1 MNAADADPVSTALFV
16 QRSPKFMITAAR
28 PGKPPQY
35 ELSVTANGAEERM
48 RSRVFHSSGEP
59 TVDVEFCL
67 VFPGEA
73 LSVPVMRR
81 VLGDTLIRLG
91 IDEGCVGDILLAVTE
106 ACSNVVRHAE
116 PGRRYEVVA
125 HVGSKR
131 CLLEVVDGDR
141 GLDAPSREARRR
153 RVSRPAGR
161 LRRHSVV
168 RLRRHPASPAS
179 APSSS
184 ATLRGRIGRPARPGR
199 ERTIAQLPESGRG
212 LAIMRACVDDV
223 SMKSRPGQGTVVS
236 LQKRIEWRS
245 DAPLARMPASQ
256 LRDAG

>member
-1 MNAADADPVSTALFV
+1 
-16 QRSPKFMITAAR
+16 
-28 PGKPPQY
+28 
-35 ELSVTANGAEERM
+35 M
-48 RSRVFHSSGEP
+48 RSRVFNSGEP
-59 TVDVEFCL
+59 AADVEFCL
-67 VFPGEA
+67 AFPGEA

-81 VLGDTLIRLG
+81 VLGDTLSRLG
-91 IDEGCVGDILLAVTE
+91 MDDRCVGDILLAVTE
-106 ACSNVVRHAE
+106 ACSNVVRHAGPE
-116 PGRRYEVVA
+116 RRYEVVA

-131 CLLEVVDGDR
+131 CLLEIVDGGR
-141 GLDAPSREARRR
+141 GLDAPVRRR
-153 RVSRPAGR
+153 HRIRRAAGP
-161 LRRHSVV
+161 VA

-184 ATLRGRIGRPARPGR
+184 ATLRSRITRPRRLAR
-199 ERTIAQLPESGRG
+199 ERAIAQLPESGRG

-223 SMKSRPGQGTVVS
+223 TMQSKPGQGTVVS